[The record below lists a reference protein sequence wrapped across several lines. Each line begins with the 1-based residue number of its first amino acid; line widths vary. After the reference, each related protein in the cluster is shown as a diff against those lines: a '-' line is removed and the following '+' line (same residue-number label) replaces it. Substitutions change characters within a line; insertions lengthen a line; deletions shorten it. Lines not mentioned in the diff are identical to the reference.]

1 MAESKFC
8 PFLTREVCFEEC
20 KKCKAMHCEDF
31 MVAIIADFDNI
42 QELDL
47 LNQKVLSALNGRKA
61 VIVSN
66 KIFESAA
73 YAISTSNNFE
83 FVYSYVPDKEFG
95 CIPEMA
101 IRYNN
106 SAVIFTG
113 KDTCDRFMKET
124 KVEMDRLDIHKKL
137 QIRLFDLKGA
147 K

>member
-8 PFLTREVCFEEC
+8 PFLTKEVCFEEC
-20 KKCKAMHCEDF
+20 KKCRAVHCEDF

-42 QELDL
+42 EELDL
-47 LNQKVLSALNGRKA
+47 LNRKVLSALNGRKA

-66 KIFESAA
+66 KIFESAG

-83 FVYSYVPDKEFG
+83 FVYSCIPEKEFG
-95 CIPEMA
+95 CIPKMA

-106 SAVIFTG
+106 SAVIFTD
-113 KDTCDRFMKET
+113 KDTCDRFIEEAKS
-124 KVEMDRLDIHKKL
+124 EMDRLDIHKKL
-137 QIRLFDLKGA
+137 QIRLFNLKGV